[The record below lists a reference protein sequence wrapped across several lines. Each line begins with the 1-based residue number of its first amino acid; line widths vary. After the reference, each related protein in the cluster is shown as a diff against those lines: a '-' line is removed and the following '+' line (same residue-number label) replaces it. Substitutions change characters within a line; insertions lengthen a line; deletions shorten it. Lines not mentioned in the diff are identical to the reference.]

1 MFKAIIQEIIIIIIW
16 VITSVEIDLITAYV
30 A

>member
-1 MFKAIIQEIIIIIIW
+1 MFKAIIQEIIIIIW